1 MNIVFAG
8 TPAFAVPSLRAL
20 SAAGHTLAAVYTQP
34 DRPAGRGRRIT
45 ESAVKQVALEL
56 QLRVQQPRKM
66 TAQTAAEL
74 HQLAPDVMVVVAYGL
89 ILPEVVLQVPPRG
102 CINVHASLL
111 PRWRGAAPIARAIEA
126 GDPVTGITIMQ
137 VDPGLD
143 TGDIL
148 AQRQTPIGEGDTA
161 QTLHDRLAELGAELL
176 LETLDN
182 LVSGA
187 VAAVPQDDAAA
198 CYAAKIHK
206 AEALLNW
213 SEPAVVLHRR
223 IRAFNPWPVAYTH
236 FRGRILRI
244 WEVGP
249 VALDYQGEGGLP
261 GTLVGVDRSAI
272 HVSTGAGTL
281 PIRRL
286 QLEGGKPLDVR
297 AFVNG
302 YHPRPGECLT

>member
-1 MNIVFAG
+1 VNIVFAG

-20 SAAGHTLAAVYTQP
+20 AAAGHVLAAVYTQP
-34 DRPAGRGRRIT
+34 DRPAGRGRRTT
-45 ESAVKQVALEL
+45 EGAVKRAALEL
-56 QLRVQQPRKM
+56 RLPVQQPSKM

-74 HQLAPDVMVVVAYGL
+74 RQLAPDVMVVVAYGL
-89 ILPEVVLQVPPRG
+89 ILPEAVLQVPRHG

-111 PRWRGAAPIARAIEA
+111 PRWRGAAPIVRAIEA
-126 GDPVTGITIMQ
+126 GDPITGITIMQ
-137 VDPGLD
+137 VDAGLD

-148 AQRQTPIGEGDTA
+148 AQRETPISEDDTA
-161 QTLHDRLAELGAELL
+161 QALHDRLAELGAELL
-176 LETLDN
+176 VQTLN
-182 LVSGA
+182 TIATGTIAPL
-187 VAAVPQDDAAA
+187 PQDHAAA

-206 AEALLNW
+206 SEALLDW
-213 SEPAVVLHRR
+213 AEPAQVLHRR

-236 FRGRILRI
+236 FRGRVLRI

-249 VALDYQGEGGLP
+249 VEQPTQEAPP
-261 GTLVGVDRSAI
+261 GTLVVVDRSEI

-286 QLEGGKPLDVR
+286 QLEGGKPLDVQ

-302 YHPRPGECLT
+302 YHPKPGERLI